1 MRFVLLAL
9 ALVGCA
15 IPAAAQATASTPP
28 ADSPPADS
36 PHVELLPSYAFHMSA
51 QHIGSDDKR
60 YVWDTNFG
68 GELDLLKYGGG
79 RATFEANYQ
88 AVLGE
93 ELRRFDPNQGNYI
106 LAGVVS
112 GMVGGLEIGVVYY
125 HQSRHL
131 SDRPKVV
138 PVDWNMLGGRI
149 RKEETRGRLGL
160 VGRADLRRTLLNSF
174 VDYSWELDS
183 DLHLRYAL
191 HPRASVIATSGVR
204 LLGTD
209 GSRGRGTQA
218 GVREEGG
225 IRIEGRGAAIE
236 VFVSLERRI
245 DPYPLEFGTATW
257 LGAGFRLLGR

>member
-1 MRFVLLAL
+1 MNRSVLLAL
-9 ALVGCA
+9 ALLACA
-15 IPAAAQATASTPP
+15 ARVSAQTSTPAPPAA
-28 ADSPPADS
+28 SPR
-36 PHVELLPSYAFHMSA
+36 VELLPRYAFHMGA
-51 QHIGSDDKR
+51 QHLGSDDKR

-68 GELDLLKYGGG
+68 GELDLVAYGQV
-79 RATFEANYQ
+79 RATFEANYE

-93 ELRRFDPNQGNYI
+93 ELHRFDPNQGNYI

-112 GMVGGLEIGVVYY
+112 GQVGKLELGVVYY

-149 RKEETRGRLGL
+149 RTEGTRGRVGL
-160 VGRADLRRTLLNSF
+160 AARADLRRTVLNSF

-183 DLHLRYAL
+183 DVRVRYAL
-191 HPRASVIATSGVR
+191 HPRVAAIGASGVR

-209 GSRGRGTQA
+209 GSRDRGTQA

-225 IRIEGRGAAIE
+225 VGIEGRGAAVE
-236 VFVSLERRI
+236 LFVFFERRI
-245 DPYPLEFGTATW
+245 DPYPLEIGTVTW
-257 LGAGFRLLGR
+257 FGAGFRLLSR

>member
-1 MRFVLLAL
+1 MRPALLAL
-9 ALVGCA
+9 ALAAFAV
-15 IPAAAQATASTPP
+15 PAAAQATNPTPA
-28 ADSPPADS
+28 ADSPQL
-36 PHVELLPSYAFHMSA
+36 ELLPGYAFHMSA
-51 QHIGSDDKR
+51 QHIGSDDER

-68 GELDLLKYGGG
+68 GELDLLKYGSG

-93 ELRRFDPNQGNYI
+93 ELRRFDPNQGNYV

-112 GMVGGLEIGVVYY
+112 GTVAGLEVGVVYY

-138 PVDWNMLGGRI
+138 AVDWNMLGGRV
-149 RKEETRGRLGL
+149 RKEGTRGRFGL
-160 VGRADLRRTLLNSF
+160 AGRADVRRTLLNSF

-183 DLHLRYAL
+183 DVHLRYAL
-191 HPRASVIATSGVR
+191 HPRASVIAMSGVR

-209 GSRGRGTQA
+209 GSRNRGTQA

-225 IRIEGRGAAIE
+225 IRIEGRGAAVE

-245 DPYPLEFGTATW
+245 DPYPLEFGTTTW
-257 LGAGFRLLGR
+257 LGAGFRLLSR